1 MKFTKLNFEN
11 AYLVFL
17 AETALQTT
25 TSCSTIIDMRK
36 KMYLLS
42 GNTILNKKFD
52 EVLKQSKQINWDKLK
67 WTNMCFKLLFQEN
80 AGVSSR

>member
-17 AETALQTT
+17 AEAALKTT
-25 TSCSTIIDMRK
+25 TSCSAILDMRK

-42 GNTILNKKFD
+42 RNTILNKKFD
-52 EVLKQSKQINWDKLK
+52 EALKQ
-67 WTNMCFKLLFQEN
+67 
-80 AGVSSR
+80 